1 MLEMLKCHLHVPP
14 TPPPVDMKRLFW
26 QRCKNRDPV
35 LSCNDPTAATFTGTR
50 PVTPQVEKAA
60 AAPALPDRQTPLWGM
75 GQK

>member
-1 MLEMLKCHLHVPP
+1 MSFPSPRVE
-14 TPPPVDMKRLFW
+14 MKRLFW
-26 QRCKNRDPV
+26 QRRKKKRDPI

-60 AAPALPDRQTPLWGM
+60 AAPALADSQAPLWGM